1 MSKTTDIILC
11 VVYSALLYGMGWL
24 FVKASQL
31 EPQTSE
37 VATLAPARPVKTVIF
52 HMLPE
57 EAIDRTVIC
66 GGGGNREKLWGP
78 TMLAGISAH
87 SC

>member
-31 EPQTSE
+31 PTPKPPE
-37 VATLAPARPVKTVIF
+37 VATLATARPVKTVIF
-52 HMLPE
+52 HMPRE
-57 EAIDRTVIC
+57 EAFDRTVIC
-66 GGGGNREKLWGP
+66 GGGDDKPRGSTE
-78 TMLAGISAH
+78 LAGKPVH
-87 SC
+87 RC